1 MGEGIL
7 IYGIGGGKRRYTRDL
22 QSFSDRVLARGRSNG
37 SIYVFGKTSKAYL
50 SDLVRRG
57 VRLKSDDAV
66 ITDKTILKYKNH
78 PKRKKG
84 AVVSFN
90 RFRMVEA
97 AVKHPK
103 NVYIDTH
110 RNRLVYVSSVKY
122 SPSKVL
128 KVVIEPNQK
137 IGKKYYN
144 QVTSIGVVNKI
155 DMKGKQ
161 YLKIK

>member
-1 MGEGIL
+1 M
-7 IYGIGGGKRRYTRDL
+7 
-22 QSFSDRVLARGRSNG
+22 
-37 SIYVFGKTSKAYL
+37 
-50 SDLVRRG
+50 
-57 VRLKSDDAV
+57 KSDDAA
-66 ITDKTILKYKNH
+66 ITDKTVLKYKNH
-78 PKRKKG
+78 PKRQKG
-84 AVVSFN
+84 AVVSFH

-97 AVKHPK
+97 AVKHPR

-137 IGKKYYN
+137 IGKRYYN

-155 DMKGKQ
+155 DMRGKQ
-161 YLKIK
+161 YIKIK

>member
-7 IYGIGGGKRRYTRDL
+7 IFGVGGRKRRYTKDL
-22 QSFSDRVLARGRSNG
+22 QSFASRVLARGRING
-37 SIYVFGKTSKAYL
+37 SVYVFGKTNKTYL

-57 VRLKSDDAV
+57 VKLKSDKAV

-78 PKRKKG
+78 PKRSKG
-84 AVVSFN
+84 AVVDFN

-122 SPSKVL
+122 APNKVL

-144 QVTSIGVVNKI
+144 QVTSIGDRAFINCT
-155 DMKGKQ
+155 G
-161 YLKIK
+161 LTWLRS